1 MTNSCDEDFN
11 MRNNK
16 QLGKVGQEAVRYIEQ
31 LVLVFIAIATVYAT
45 FHEIYKMWDTAI
57 VGVADLLLLFLY
69 LEVLSMVKHYL
80 GSGKLAVRYPL
91 YIGMV
96 ALARYMI
103 LEVKTLSPEHILAV
117 SAAVLVMALAVLAV
131 RYGHVRYPYVEDG
144 DNPNTPITSIN
155 LKL

>member
-1 MTNSCDEDFN
+1 MMKNTNP
-11 MRNNK
+11 
-16 QLGKVGQEAVRYIEQ
+16 LGKAGQDAVRYIEQ

-57 VGVADLLLLFLY
+57 VGVGDLLLLFLY

-96 ALARYMI
+96 ALARYI
-103 LEVKTLSPEHILAV
+103 VLEVKILSAEQILAV
-117 SAAVLVMALAVLAV
+117 SGAVLVMALAVLAV
-131 RYGHVRYPYVEDG
+131 RYGHVRYPYTEDG
-144 DNPNTPITSIN
+144 DNPNIPII
-155 LKL
+155 K

>member
-1 MTNSCDEDFN
+1 
-11 MRNNK
+11 MRNNR
-16 QLGKVGQEAVRYIEQ
+16 QLGKIGQEAVRYIEQ

-45 FHEIYKMWDTAI
+45 FHEIYKMWDIAI
-57 VGVADLLLLFLY
+57 VSVGDLLLLFLY

-91 YIGMV
+91 YIGIV

>member
-1 MTNSCDEDFN
+1 

-16 QLGKVGQEAVRYIEQ
+16 QLGEVGQEAVRYIEQ

>member
-1 MTNSCDEDFN
+1 

-16 QLGKVGQEAVRYIEQ
+16 QLGAVGQEAVRYIEQ

>member
-1 MTNSCDEDFN
+1 

>member
-1 MTNSCDEDFN
+1 

-16 QLGKVGQEAVRYIEQ
+16 QLGEVGQEAVRYIEQ

-117 SAAVLVMALAVLAV
+117 SAAVLVMALAVLAI